1 MAAVL
6 VVPEVHS
13 AGDAAWCAVPV
24 VHRSNAGWQQ
34 CLMLAEHTLH
44 PPLLPLCCIFRT
56 LLCKTPS
63 MLEGVQARSHSSG
76 WNLPPRTPPD
86 LSQFGL
92 QEKGWGPAC
101 NQSGENRP
109 PPPPHHPPSVPSH
122 VLCTTGEGVHRVAG
136 GQTWIRD
143 VSPFLPPTPRC
154 FSGADVHR
162 GEQTPPPT
170 GSTAP
175 NGAVHESWGPSQSST
190 SSAPMCWAQLP
201 SGRGCSVCGQP
212 PASLHLVPAGGWI
225 AKPPP
230 PGCWHR
236 QLEAGSACWDTL
248 SCPCGGRR
256 GGNNHG
262 RPLAQHR
269 EP

>member
-1 MAAVL
+1 MLHGAQCRWCTEAMQGGSSARCWQSTRCIPPCSRSAVYL
-6 VVPEVHS
+6 GRS
-13 AGDAAWCAVPV
+13 CAKHQVCWKASRRARIP
-24 VHRSNAGWQQ
+24 RGGICPRERRLTFPSLGCRNNTGA
-34 CLMLAEHTLH
+34 H
-44 PPLLPLCCIFRT
+44 PALSL
-56 LLCKTPS
+56 
-63 MLEGVQARSHSSG
+63 GQA
-76 WNLPPRTPPD
+76 D
-86 LSQFGL
+86 
-92 QEKGWGPAC
+92 
-101 NQSGENRP
+101 

-143 VSPFLPPTPRC
+143 VSPFLSLPRC

-201 SGRGCSVCGQP
+201 SGRGCSVCRQP
-212 PASLHLVPAGGWI
+212 PASLHLVPAGGWT

-230 PGCWHR
+230 LGCWHR